1 MGTNYLLLHF
11 VEYIGVF
18 FIFTQPIIAAS
29 VVITIILFLSLRKR
43 MDTIISVLNKT
54 EADKLN
60 SSEEEEKETN
70 NARINFDEEIKEL
83 NNSIDLSNHQ
93 KEILLFNRF
102 EDWLVEYKYFLK
114 PNFDL
119 NWAAREIGTNRSYL
133 SKSINSQGFGFSEY
147 INKLRIKEVIKI
159 FENENDIRNNYSLA
173 EIASKVGFNTVSV
186 FYNSFHKET
195 GMTPSQYKDN
205 LKQGKF
211 HSVDENEI

>member
-18 FIFTQPIIAAS
+18 FIFTQPIIVAS
-29 VVITIILFLSLRKR
+29 LVIAIILFLSLRKR

-70 NARINFDEEIKEL
+70 NARINFDDEIKDL
-83 NNSIDLSNHQ
+83 DDSINLSKEQ
-93 KEILLFNRF
+93 REILLFNRF
-102 EDWLVEYKYFLK
+102 EDWLEKHKYYLK

-133 SKSINSQGFGFSEY
+133 SKAINSQGFGFSEY

-159 FENENDIRNNYSLA
+159 FENENDIRNNLSLP
-173 EIASKVGFNTVSV
+173 EIALKVGFNSKSV

-195 GMTPSQYKDN
+195 GMTPFQFKEN
-205 LKQGKF
+205 LNLFKI
-211 HSVDENEI
+211 ENVK

>member
-11 VEYIGVF
+11 VEDIGVF
-18 FIFTQPIIAAS
+18 FIFTQPIIVAS
-29 VVITIILFLSLRKR
+29 VVIAIILFLSLRKR
-43 MDTIISVLNKT
+43 MDTIIAILKRSNVEQPYVTKNV
-54 EADKLN
+54 
-60 SSEEEEKETN
+60 KEQN
-70 NARINFDEEIKEL
+70 NIPINFDDEIKEL
-83 NNSIDLSNHQ
+83 NNSINLSNHQ

-102 EDWLVEYKYFLK
+102 EGWLEEYKYFLK

-159 FENENDIRNNYSLA
+159 FEDENDIRNNYSLP
-173 EIASKVGFNTVSV
+173 EIASMVGFNTVSV

-211 HSVDENEI
+211 HSVDEI

>member
-29 VVITIILFLSLRKR
+29 VVIAIILFLSLRKR
-43 MDTIISVLNKT
+43 MDTIIAVLNRSNVEQPNVTKNVK
-54 EADKLN
+54 ELN
-60 SSEEEEKETN
+60 N
-70 NARINFDEEIKEL
+70 IPINFDDEIKEL
-83 NNSIDLSNHQ
+83 NNSINLSNHQ

-102 EDWLVEYKYFLK
+102 EGWLEEYKYFLK

-133 SKSINSQGFGFSEY
+133 SKSINAQGFGFSEY

-159 FENENDIRNNYSLA
+159 FEDENDIRNNYSLP

-186 FYNSFHKET
+186 FYNSFQKET
-195 GMTPSQYKDN
+195 GMTPFQYKDN

-211 HSVDENEI
+211 HSVYENEI

>member
-29 VVITIILFLSLRKR
+29 VVIAIILFLSLRKR
-43 MDTIISVLNKT
+43 MDTIIAVLNRSNVEQPNVTKNVK
-54 EADKLN
+54 ELN
-60 SSEEEEKETN
+60 N
-70 NARINFDEEIKEL
+70 IPINFDDEIKEL
-83 NNSIDLSNHQ
+83 NNSINLSNHQ

-102 EDWLVEYKYFLK
+102 EGWLEEYKYFLK

-133 SKSINSQGFGFSEY
+133 SKSINAQGFGFSEY

-159 FENENDIRNNYSLA
+159 FEDENDIRNNYSLP

-186 FYNSFHKET
+186 FYNSFQKET

>member
-1 MGTNYLLLHF
+1 
-11 VEYIGVF
+11 
-18 FIFTQPIIAAS
+18 
-29 VVITIILFLSLRKR
+29 
-43 MDTIISVLNKT
+43 MDTIITLLRKT

-60 SSEEEEKETN
+60 GLEEEKGIN
-70 NARINFDEEIKEL
+70 NVRINFDEEIIEL
-83 NNSIDLSNHQ
+83 NNSIDLPNHQ

-102 EDWLVEYKYFLK
+102 DDWLAEYKYFLK

-159 FENENDIRNNYSLA
+159 FENENDIRNNLSLP
-173 EIASKVGFNTVSV
+173 EIASEVGFNTVSV

-195 GMTPSQYKDN
+195 GMTPSQFRDN
-205 LKQGKF
+205 LKLFKL
-211 HSVDENEI
+211 ENVT

>member
-1 MGTNYLLLHF
+1 MGTNYQLLHF
-11 VEYIGVF
+11 VEDIGVF
-18 FIFTQPIIAAS
+18 FIFTQPIIVAS
-29 VVITIILFLSLRKR
+29 LVIAIILFLSLRKR

-60 SSEEEEKETN
+60 SSEEEEEKETN

-119 NWAAREIGTNRSYL
+119 NWAAREIVTNRSYL

-159 FENENDIRNNYSLA
+159 FENENDIRNNLSLP
-173 EIASKVGFNTVSV
+173 EIASMVGFNTVSV

-195 GMTPSQYKDN
+195 GMTPFQFKDN
-205 LKQGKF
+205 LKLFK
-211 HSVDENEI
+211 SENVM

>member
-11 VEYIGVF
+11 VEDIGVF
-18 FIFTQPIIAAS
+18 FIFTQPIIVAS
-29 VVITIILFLSLRKR
+29 VVIAIILFLSLRKK
-43 MDTIISVLNKT
+43 MDTIIAILKRSNVEQPYVTKNV
-54 EADKLN
+54 
-60 SSEEEEKETN
+60 KEQN
-70 NARINFDEEIKEL
+70 NIPINFDDEIKEL
-83 NNSIDLSNHQ
+83 NNSINLSNHQ

-102 EDWLVEYKYFLK
+102 EGWLEEYKYFLK

-159 FENENDIRNNYSLA
+159 FEDENDIRNNYSLP
-173 EIASKVGFNTVSV
+173 EIASMVGFNTVSV

-211 HSVDENEI
+211 HSVDEI

>member
-1 MGTNYLLLHF
+1 MGTNYQLLHF
-11 VEYIGVF
+11 VEDIGVF

-29 VVITIILFLSLRKR
+29 VVIVIILFLSLRKR
-43 MDTIISVLNKT
+43 MDTIITLLRKT

-60 SSEEEEKETN
+60 SSEEEKGIN
-70 NARINFDEEIKEL
+70 NVRINFDEEIIEL

-102 EDWLVEYKYFLK
+102 DDWLAEYKYFLK

-159 FENENDIRNNYSLA
+159 FENENDIRNNLSLP
-173 EIASKVGFNTVSV
+173 EIASEVGFNTVSV

-195 GMTPSQYKDN
+195 EMTPSQFRDN
-205 LKQGKF
+205 LKLFKL
-211 HSVDENEI
+211 I

>member
-11 VEYIGVF
+11 VEDIGVF
-18 FIFTQPIIAAS
+18 FIFTQPIIFAS
-29 VVITIILFLSLRKR
+29 VVIAIILFLSLRKR
-43 MDTIISVLNKT
+43 MDTIIAVLNRSNVEQPNVTK
-54 EADKLN
+54 N
-60 SSEEEEKETN
+60 VKEQN
-70 NARINFDEEIKEL
+70 NIPINFDDEIKEL
-83 NNSIDLSNHQ
+83 NNSINLSNHQ

-102 EDWLVEYKYFLK
+102 EGWLEEYKYFLK

-133 SKSINSQGFGFSEY
+133 SKSINAQGFGFSEY

-159 FENENDIRNNYSLA
+159 FEDENDIRNNYSLP

-186 FYNSFHKET
+186 FYNSFQKET
-195 GMTPSQYKDN
+195 GMTPFQYKDN

-211 HSVDENEI
+211 HSVYENEI

>member
-1 MGTNYLLLHF
+1 MHF
-11 VEYIGVF
+11 VEDIGVF

-29 VVITIILFLSLRKR
+29 VVIAIILFLSLRKR
-43 MDTIISVLNKT
+43 MDTIITPLRKT

-60 SSEEEEKETN
+60 GLEEEKGIN
-70 NARINFDEEIKEL
+70 NVRINFDEEIIEL
-83 NNSIDLSNHQ
+83 NNSIDLPNHQ

-102 EDWLVEYKYFLK
+102 DDWLAEYKYFLK

-159 FENENDIRNNYSLA
+159 FENENDIRNNLSLP
-173 EIASKVGFNTVSV
+173 EIALKVGFNTVSV

-195 GMTPSQYKDN
+195 GMTPFQFKDN
-205 LKQGKF
+205 LKLFK
-211 HSVDENEI
+211 SENVM

>member
-1 MGTNYLLLHF
+1 MGTNYQLLHF
-11 VEYIGVF
+11 VEDIGVF
-18 FIFTQPIIAAS
+18 FIFTQPIIVAS
-29 VVITIILFLSLRKR
+29 LVIAIILFLSLRKR

-60 SSEEEEKETN
+60 SSEEEKETN

-159 FENENDIRNNYSLA
+159 FEDENDIRNNYSLP

-186 FYNSFHKET
+186 FYNSFQKET

>member
-29 VVITIILFLSLRKR
+29 VVIAIILFLSLRKR
-43 MDTIISVLNKT
+43 MDTIIAVLNRSNVEQPNVTKNVK
-54 EADKLN
+54 ELN
-60 SSEEEEKETN
+60 N
-70 NARINFDEEIKEL
+70 IPINFDDEIKEL
-83 NNSIDLSNHQ
+83 NNSINLSNHQ

-102 EDWLVEYKYFLK
+102 EGWLEEYKYFLK

-159 FENENDIRNNYSLA
+159 FEDENDIRNNYSLP

-186 FYNSFHKET
+186 FYNSFQKET

-211 HSVDENEI
+211 HSVD